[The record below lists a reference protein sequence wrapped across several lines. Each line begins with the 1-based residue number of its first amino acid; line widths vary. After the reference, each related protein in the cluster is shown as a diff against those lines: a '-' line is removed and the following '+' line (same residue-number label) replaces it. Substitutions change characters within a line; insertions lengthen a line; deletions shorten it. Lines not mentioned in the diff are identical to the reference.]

1 MRQSPNIAEY
11 NLQSQALS
19 LLHRGGSQ
27 VVAVLGYLF
36 PQNLLHLQPCLSCM
50 QDKFVVEDFM
60 GRLMSPSFLWKSCL
74 TAGGD
79 HFSLYIPLLYKSQ
92 LRSPPYTPVLALV
105 PGLQLITRDELHL
118 AYFYS
123 QAQSF
128 LSPLLCITIHHHHP
142 PPLLMLCPSQFPF
155 FIYLS

>member
-1 MRQSPNIAEY
+1 
-11 NLQSQALS
+11 
-19 LLHRGGSQ
+19 
-27 VVAVLGYLF
+27 
-36 PQNLLHLQPCLSCM
+36 M

-142 PPLLMLCPSQFPF
+142 PPSLCLVLPSFLSSSTSHEVQFPL
-155 FIYLS
+155 LSEIHTFYCVVLHFMANVPLQGST